1 MEVNSK
7 EYWEERFKTDDWDNA
22 DGSKQTTYFA
32 ELKAGELLPEWFVK
46 EYPENISIRYV
57 I

>member
-32 ELKAGELLPEWFVK
+32 ELAGELLPEWFVK
-46 EYPENISIRYV
+46 NIRKYQYHV
-57 I
+57 CD